1 MLSPDSRL
9 LPVGKNATFTCKF
22 RNVHVNH
29 YPFWQVNQTEA
40 SNDHNKGE
48 LMRKGFNILN
58 DQEDSNGITTLTL
71 IVNSSYAGVNNTMI
85 QCRTLTH
92 VHSQFATILTIAGK
106 IIIVISVVYIMS
118 VHAVR
123 C

>member
-1 MLSPDSRL
+1 
-9 LPVGKNATFTCKF
+9 
-22 RNVHVNH
+22 
-29 YPFWQVNQTEA
+29 
-40 SNDHNKGE
+40 
-48 LMRKGFNILN
+48 MRKGFNILN